1 MGGAVM
7 LDILQLIALVIV
19 AVLMAAIILRLAQ
32 LLRRVD
38 EIDERVAFL
47 EPLFDVRRCRV
58 CNCTDDVACMSA
70 CWWVEE
76 DLCSSCADDEAA
88 SASSL
93 EGGRG

>member
-7 LDILQLIALVIV
+7 FDVVQVILFIVVLLVQA
-19 AVLMAAIILRLAQ
+19 AVIGRLAR

-38 EIDERVAFL
+38 DIDERVAFL

-58 CNCTDDVACMSA
+58 CNCTDDVACMSG

-76 DLCSSCADDEAA
+76 DLCSSCADDADAA
-88 SASSL
+88 ASSL